1 MNASRTRRILWIALG
16 VSLLLHLILA
26 VVLRWP
32 EYLPEQK
39 TETVSILTRT
49 HAMQIVHAMHTPVPH
64 PPQPRASSVP
74 RLKHVVPVVVAHAK
88 TGPAIAAEARPTP
101 APTSAPTGA
110 RCTTPNVPA
119 ALAASPPPADIP
131 DAARAQAV
139 NGTTRVQVRL
149 DATGSVLDAD
159 VISSSGS
166 PALDAAARTMALDAS
181 YDPAYA
187 RCAPVAADYMFSA
200 KWVAW

>member
-26 VVLRWP
+26 VLLRWP

-39 TETVSILTRT
+39 AETVSVLTRT
-49 HAMQIVHAMHTPVPH
+49 HVMQIVQATHTPVTH

-74 RLKHVVPVVVAHAK
+74 MLKHVEPVVVAHAK
-88 TGPAIAAEARPTP
+88 TGPAAAAAVRTTP
-101 APTSAPTGA
+101 APTVAPTNA
-110 RCTTPNVPA
+110 PCITPNVPA
-119 ALAASPPPADIP
+119 TLAASPPPADIP

-149 DATGSVLDAD
+149 DATGAVLDAD
-159 VISSSGS
+159 VIATSGS
-166 PALDAAARTMALDAS
+166 PALDAAARTIALGAS
-181 YDPAYA
+181 YDPAYVK
-187 RCAPVAADYMFSA
+187 CKPVAADYTFSA